1 MCTTCVREFSGA
13 FIIALDIEKE
23 DIRTCARTSDLTK
36 CILFFPLT
44 RKKDVSFCTR
54 NFASFS
60 HSGVVLTHSPRWA
73 RQTTQGKRVR
83 VREGYTTHTH
93 TRGGVHFFSFFSLQ
107 RRYICALSEHIS
119 PKRFLFVFPQQT
131 SACIEERALVSL
143 LSILDNAYAK

>member
-1 MCTTCVREFSGA
+1 MCTTCVREFWGA
-13 FIIALDIEKE
+13 FIIALDIEK
-23 DIRTCARTSDLTK
+23 IYT
-36 CILFFPLT
+36 
-44 RKKDVSFCTR
+44 
-54 NFASFS
+54 
-60 HSGVVLTHSPRWA
+60 
-73 RQTTQGKRVR
+73 RVR
-83 VREGYTTHTH
+83 ARVISQNVFYFFRWLRKRRFFLHEKLCFIFSLRSSTYSLTALSETDNARKESQGQRRIHHTHTH